1 MSIAVDGINLTDS
14 IIIDLERRLSI
25 SEKIIGQLMQHTP
38 SKALDQ
44 NMIQEFEQDTLNEF

>member
-25 SEKIIGQLMQHTP
+25 SEKIYM
-38 SKALDQ
+38 
-44 NMIQEFEQDTLNEF
+44 